1 MTNQQCQ
8 KCNGTLFNN
17 YDEIRCISCGWIL
30 YKTEVLESDYARKE
44 VEREARKLKKLQKER
59 EK

>member
-1 MTNQQCQ
+1 MMNQLCE
-8 KCNGTLFNN
+8 KCNGTLFNDYN
-17 YDEIRCISCGWIL
+17 EIKCISCGWIL